1 VREDETR
8 VLVALEDEYRVYR
21 DMIAAATAV
30 LRPQAEVESTGLDE
44 LGEQVR
50 RFDPQVVVCSYPNTV
65 EPGGRLAWVEL
76 SLDPTR
82 PTKICVGGCYSELAS
97 PALEVL
103 FEIIEETEKL
113 VQTKRD
119 RAGC

>member
-8 VLVALEDEYRVYR
+8 VLIALEDEYRIYR
-21 DMIAAATAV
+21 EMIAAAIAV
-30 LRPQAEVESTGLDE
+30 LRPQSEVETTGLDE
-44 LGEQVR
+44 LGER
-50 RFDPQVVVCSYPNTV
+50 MKRFDPQVVVCSHPNTV

-82 PTKICVGGCYSELAS
+82 PTKVCVGGRYSEFSS
-97 PALEVL
+97 PTLEALLGV
-103 FEIIEETEKL
+103 IEQTEEL
-113 VQTKRD
+113 EQTHQD